1 MENSATELYVQR
13 KEADLIKERDGLKA
27 DLEVERKLNREMA
40 ANKEA
45 NKETLRILNK
55 IDNDMA
61 LRNSAAKQPTIA
73 GKIGCVPPNT
83 KLFFSMFSF
92 PGEEWVEG
100 ALIKAFPSPAK
111 VASLKG
117 ENMCGDIALE
127 INGRNIMFEVKNYES
142 GTVKGRNKGDEI
154 KKFFRDAQQI
164 KLGYR

>member
-13 KEADLIKERDGLKA
+13 KEADLIKERDGLRA

-73 GKIGCVPPNT
+73 GKIGCFPLIRKVHNKKKEKRT
-83 KLFFSMFSF
+83 KT
-92 PGEEWVEG
+92 
-100 ALIKAFPSPAK
+100 
-111 VASLKG
+111 
-117 ENMCGDIALE
+117 N
-127 INGRNIMFEVKNYES
+127 
-142 GTVKGRNKGDEI
+142 
-154 KKFFRDAQQI
+154 
-164 KLGYR
+164 